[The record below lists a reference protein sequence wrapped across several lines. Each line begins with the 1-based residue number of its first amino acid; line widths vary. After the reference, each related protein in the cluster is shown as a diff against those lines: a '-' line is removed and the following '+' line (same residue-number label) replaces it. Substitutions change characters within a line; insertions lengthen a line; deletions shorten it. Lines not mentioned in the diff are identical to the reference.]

1 MLGLLACGK
10 PMPTSLKTTVSL
22 LASAKELAHQCPEYW
37 ACVQR
42 DLSIE
47 KEALR
52 EHVQVN
58 DFGACGGYWLEG
70 IALGAVGI
78 GQNRKQW
85 AQAIAL
91 AIAVAIGVTQ
101 RATPSNCSDV
111 RMGAT
116 QLVDDFSACVEQ
128 AAKLLE
134 ALPPPP
140 PRLPSPHDSNAPPP
154 PAGPTALSVGADTPP
169 APAFMDA
176 NHRDPVGRRLGWDR
190 VLSEI
195 GWRVLEVADF

>member
-1 MLGLLACGK
+1 M
-10 PMPTSLKTTVSL
+10 
-22 LASAKELAHQCPEYW
+22 
-37 ACVQR
+37 
-42 DLSIE
+42 
-47 KEALR
+47 
-52 EHVQVN
+52 QVN

-140 PRLPSPHDSNAPPP
+140 PRLPSPHDSNEPPP
-154 PAGPTALSVGADTPP
+154 PSGPTC
-169 APAFMDA
+169 
-176 NHRDPVGRRLGWDR
+176 
-190 VLSEI
+190 I
-195 GWRVLEVADF
+195 

>member
-10 PMPTSLKTTVSL
+10 PMPTSLNTTVSL
-22 LASAKELAHQCPEYW
+22 LASAKGLAHQCPEYW

-47 KEALR
+47 NEALR

-140 PRLPSPHDSNAPPP
+140 PRLPSPHDSNEPPP
-154 PAGPTALSVGADTPP
+154 PSGPTC
-169 APAFMDA
+169 
-176 NHRDPVGRRLGWDR
+176 
-190 VLSEI
+190 I
-195 GWRVLEVADF
+195 